1 MSLRIALLMHSLN
14 PRGGVVHTLALA
26 DALCERGHQ
35 VTLIAPASEGQRLF
49 RETRAVLSVATLS
62 APHGNLEPPAFH
74 DDAVDQGQ
82 RLSPLA
88 TMVATRIDAVARHL
102 RDLPGLDRFDVLHS
116 QDSITANALAR
127 LRTEGRIAG
136 FTRTVHHLDTFDDP
150 VLTAWQARGVRDASR
165 VLCVSPLWQGVLKD
179 QWQRDAGLV
188 PNGVDTVRFTPASGD
203 PKQTAQDD
211 AQLRALGLDP
221 SHTGPLWLSVGG
233 IEERKNPER
242 LLRAF
247 AAVQGGI
254 TLDDGVAIDK
264 ASALDATPKPTTD
277 TTTHPDARLV
287 IAGGASLLDHDA
299 YAACFQATLNALPEA
314 TRARVHLTGP
324 LPDAALPA
332 LYRRATALAMPS
344 LREGFG
350 LVVLEAL
357 ACGTPAIV
365 SRIRPFTD
373 HLALHETLWA
383 DPLSVVDLAR
393 ALRISLRTEVRAS
406 VLNAAP
412 AVCARFAWSRSAELH
427 ERHYRDGQDASSSPQ
442 PPMHSLST
450 LPFTSLLPQEPLHA

>member
-49 RETRAVLSVATLS
+49 RATRAALSLALLPSPPDS
-62 APHGNLEPPAFH
+62 AVPPPLGA
-74 DDAVDQGQ
+74 DAAVQG
-82 RLSPLA
+82 RALSPLA
-88 TMVATRIDAVARHL
+88 AMVAARIDAVARHL
-102 RDLPGLDRFDVLHS
+102 RGLPDLAGFDVLHS
-116 QDSITANALAR
+116 QDSITANALAL
-127 LRTEGRIAG
+127 LRAEGRIPG

-150 VLTAWQARGVRDASR
+150 VLTAWQARGVRDAGR
-165 VLCVSPLWQGVLKD
+165 LLCVSPLWQGVLRE
-179 QWQRDAGLV
+179 QWQREAGLV
-188 PNGVDTVRFTPASGD
+188 PNGVDTARFMSANDDPA
-203 PKQTAQDD
+203 QATQD
-211 AQLRALGLDP
+211 AALLKPLGLNPEDV
-221 SHTGPLWLSVGG
+221 GPLWLSVGG

-247 AAVQGGI
+247 AVVQ
-254 TLDDGVAIDK
+254 
-264 ASALDATPKPTTD
+264 ATC
-277 TTTHPDARLV
+277 PDARLV

-299 YAACFQATLNALPEA
+299 CAARFHATLQSLPEA
-314 TRARVHLTGP
+314 IRARVHLTGP
-324 LPDAALPA
+324 LPDASLPA

-373 HLALHETLWA
+373 HLAAHEALWA
-383 DPLSVVDLAR
+383 DPLSVDDLAR
-393 ALRISLRTEVRAS
+393 ALRRSLQPQARAP
-406 VLNAAP
+406 VLAAAP
-412 AVCARFAWSRSAELH
+412 AVCARFTWSRSAELH
-427 ERHYRDGQDASSSPQ
+427 ERHYRGAQGTVACPPPRPEALSGMAVAS
-442 PPMHSLST
+442 
-450 LPFTSLLPQEPLHA
+450 PFPQEPLHA

>member
-49 RETRAVLSVATLS
+49 RETRAALSLALLPS
-62 APHGNLEPPAFH
+62 SHGGPMPPAVH
-74 DDAVDQGQ
+74 DDATEQ
-82 RLSPLA
+82 RPPLSPLA
-88 TMVATRIDAVARHL
+88 AMVATRIDAVARHL
-102 RDLPGLDRFDVLHS
+102 CALPGLDRFDVLHS

-127 LRTEGRIAG
+127 LRAEGRIAG

-150 VLTAWQARGVRDASR
+150 VLMAWQARGVRDASR
-165 VLCVSPLWQGVLKD
+165 LLCVSPLWQGVLKA
-179 QWQRDAGLV
+179 QWQREADLV
-188 PNGVDTVRFTPASGD
+188 PNGVDTLRFTPASGD
-203 PKQTAQDD
+203 PTQLADD
-211 AQLRALGLDP
+211 HAQLRALGLHPEDA
-221 SHTGPLWLSVGG
+221 GPLWLSVGG

-247 AAVQGGI
+247 AAVQA
-254 TLDDGVAIDK
+254 VR
-264 ASALDATPKPTTD
+264 
-277 TTTHPDARLV
+277 PDAHLV

-299 YAACFQATLNALPEA
+299 YAAGFHATLRSLPEV
-314 TRARVHLTGP
+314 TRAHVHLTGP

-373 HLALHETLWA
+373 HLSPHEALWA
-383 DPLSVVDLAR
+383 DPLSVADLAR
-393 ALRISLRTEVRAS
+393 ALRLSLRSDARVP

-412 AVCARFAWSRSAELH
+412 GVCARFAWSRSAELH
-427 ERHYRDGQDASSSPQ
+427 EQHYREGRGVSSNPT
-442 PPMHSLST
+442 ST
-450 LPFTSLLPQEPLHA
+450 SMPLQEPLHA

>member
-49 RETRAVLSVATLS
+49 RATRATLS
-62 APHGNLEPPAFH
+62 LAVLPSRHGSTVAPMPH
-74 DDAVDQGQ
+74 DVDAGV
-82 RLSPLA
+82 RHLPLSPLA
-88 TMVATRIDAVARHL
+88 AMVAIRIGTVARHL
-102 RDLPGLDRFDVLHS
+102 RGLPGLARFDVLHS

-127 LRTEGRIAG
+127 LRAEGRIAG

-150 VLTAWQARGVRDASR
+150 VLAAWQARGVHDASR
-165 VLCVSPLWQGVLKD
+165 LLCVSPLWQGVLKD
-179 QWQRDAGLV
+179 QWRRDAGLV
-188 PNGVDTVRFTPASGD
+188 PNGVDTVRFTPASGG
-203 PKQTAQDD
+203 PMQPAQDD
-211 AQLRALGLDP
+211 AQLQSLGLDLKD
-221 SHTGPLWLSVGG
+221 TGPLWLSVGG

-247 AAVQGGI
+247 AAVQGG
-254 TLDDGVAIDK
+254 LQRADDPGPGAQP
-264 ASALDATPKPTTD
+264 AA
-277 TTTHPDARLV
+277 HPDARLV

-299 YAACFQATLNALPEA
+299 YAACFHATLRSLPEA

-373 HLALHETLWA
+373 HLAEHEALWA
-383 DPLSVVDLAR
+383 DPLCVADLAR
-393 ALRISLRTEVRAS
+393 ALRLSLRAEARAP
-406 VLNAAP
+406 VLEAAP

-427 ERHYRDGQDASSSPQ
+427 EQHYGNASQ
-442 PPMHSLST
+442 MAF
-450 LPFTSLLPQEPLHA
+450 LPRPSQETLHA

>member
-49 RETRAVLSVATLS
+49 RETRAVLSLATLS

-88 TMVATRIDAVARHL
+88 TMVATRIDAVARHV
-102 RDLPGLDRFDVLHS
+102 RDLPGLERFDVLHS

-165 VLCVSPLWQGVLKD
+165 LLCVSPLWQGVLKD

-203 PKQTAQDD
+203 PMQTAQDD

-254 TLDDGVAIDK
+254 TLDDRMAIDK
-264 ASALDATPKPTTD
+264 ASDATPT

-332 LYRRATALAMPS
+332 LYRRATALTMPS

-393 ALRISLRTEVRAS
+393 ALRISLRTEARAS

-427 ERHYRDGQDASSSPQ
+427 ERHYRDGQGASSSPQ
-442 PPMHSLST
+442 PPMYSLST

>member
-1 MSLRIALLMHSLN
+1 MQGGAMSLRIALLMHSLN

-26 DALCERGHQ
+26 DALCGRGHQ
-35 VTLIAPASEGQRLF
+35 VTLIAPAAKGQRLF
-49 RETRAVLSVATLS
+49 RETRAALSLATLPS
-62 APHGNLEPPAFH
+62 PNGKLVPPACH
-74 DDAVDQGQ
+74 DDAAEQGQ
-82 RLSPLA
+82 PLSPLA
-88 TMVATRIDAVARHL
+88 AMVASRIDAVARHL
-102 RDLPGLDRFDVLHS
+102 RDLPDLDRFDVLHS

-127 LRTEGRIAG
+127 LRADGRIAG

-165 VLCVSPLWQGVLKD
+165 LLCVSPLWQGVLKT

-188 PNGVDTVRFTPASGD
+188 PNGVDTTRFTPASGD
-203 PKQTAQDD
+203 PMQAAQDA
-211 AQLRALGLDP
+211 AQWHALGLDP

-233 IEERKNPER
+233 IEARKNPER

-247 AAVQGGI
+247 AAVQCGIRLGGSPARDLHE
-254 TLDDGVAIDK
+254 THDDHLPVQ
-264 ASALDATPKPTTD
+264 
-277 TTTHPDARLV
+277 PDARLV

-299 YAACFQATLNALPEA
+299 YAARFHATLASLPQA

-324 LPDAALPA
+324 LPDKALPA
-332 LYRRATALAMPS
+332 LYRRATALVMPS

-373 HLALHETLWA
+373 HLAEHEALWA
-383 DPLSVVDLAR
+383 DPLSVADLAR
-393 ALRISLRTEVRAS
+393 ALRLSLRADARAP
-406 VLNAAP
+406 VLEAAP
-412 AVCARFAWSRSAELH
+412 GVCARFAWSRSAELH
-427 ERHYRDGQDASSSPQ
+427 ERHYREGRGVP
-442 PPMHSLST
+442 ST
-450 LPFTSLLPQEPLHA
+450 IAFTSPFLQEPLHA

>member
-35 VTLIAPASEGQRLF
+35 VTLIAPAAEGQRLF
-49 RETRAVLSVATLS
+49 RETRASLSLAM
-62 APHGNLEPPAFH
+62 
-74 DDAVDQGQ
+74 
-82 RLSPLA
+82 LSPSHGGTMPPLHQGDVGDPSQPLWPLA
-88 TMVATRIDAVARHL
+88 AMVATRIHAVARHL

-116 QDSITANALAR
+116 QDSITANALAL
-127 LRTEGRIAG
+127 LRAEGRIAG

-150 VLTAWQARGVRDASR
+150 VLAAWQARGVRDASR
-165 VLCVSPLWQGVLKD
+165 LLCVSPLWQGVLRD
-179 QWQRDAGLV
+179 DWQREARLV
-188 PNGVDTVRFTPASGD
+188 PNGVDTVRFTPATGD
-203 PKQTAQDD
+203 PAQTTQDD

-221 SHTGPLWLSVGG
+221 KDTGPLWLSVGG
-233 IEERKNPER
+233 IEARKNPER

-247 AAVQGGI
+247 ATVQ
-254 TLDDGVAIDK
+254 A
-264 ASALDATPKPTTD
+264 
-277 TTTHPDARLV
+277 DARLV

-299 YAACFQATLNALPEA
+299 YAKGFHATLQALPDA
-314 TRARVHLTGP
+314 TRARVRLSGP
-324 LPDAALPA
+324 VPDAALPA
-332 LYRRATALAMPS
+332 LYRRATALVMPS

-373 HLALHETLWA
+373 HLAPHEALWA
-383 DPLSVVDLAR
+383 DPLDVADLAH
-393 ALRISLRTEVRAS
+393 ALRRSLCAETRAP
-406 VLNAAP
+406 VLKAAT

-427 ERHYRDGQDASSSPQ
+427 ERHYRDA
-442 PPMHSLST
+442 
-450 LPFTSLLPQEPLHA
+450 LPGTAAAPIFPKEPLHA

>member
-49 RETRAVLSVATLS
+49 RETRAVLSLATLS

-88 TMVATRIDAVARHL
+88 TMVATRIDAVARHV
-102 RDLPGLDRFDVLHS
+102 RDLPGLERFDVLHS

-150 VLTAWQARGVRDASR
+150 VLAAWQARGVRDASR
-165 VLCVSPLWQGVLKD
+165 LLCVSPLWQGVLKD

-203 PKQTAQDD
+203 PMQTAQDD

-264 ASALDATPKPTTD
+264 ASDATPT

-393 ALRISLRTEVRAS
+393 ALRISLRTEACAS

>member
-1 MSLRIALLMHSLN
+1 
-14 PRGGVVHTLALA
+14 
-26 DALCERGHQ
+26 
-35 VTLIAPASEGQRLF
+35 
-49 RETRAVLSVATLS
+49 
-62 APHGNLEPPAFH
+62 
-74 DDAVDQGQ
+74 
-82 RLSPLA
+82 
-88 TMVATRIDAVARHL
+88 MVATRIDAVARHL

-127 LRTEGRIAG
+127 LRAEGRIAG

-150 VLTAWQARGVRDASR
+150 VLTAWQTRGVRDASR
-165 VLCVSPLWQGVLKD
+165 LLCVSPLWQGVLKD

-203 PKQTAQDD
+203 PMQTAQDD
-211 AQLRALGLDP
+211 AQLRALAMDP
-221 SHTGPLWLSVGG
+221 AHTGPLWLSVGG

-254 TLDDGVAIDK
+254 TLDDVVAFDK
-264 ASALDATPKPTTD
+264 ASVLDATPTPTTD

-299 YAACFQATLNALPEA
+299 YATRFQATLNALPEA

-373 HLALHETLWA
+373 HLALHEALWA
-383 DPLSVVDLAR
+383 DPLSVADLAR
-393 ALRISLRTEVRAS
+393 ALRLSLRADARAS
-406 VLNAAP
+406 VLDAAP
-412 AVCARFAWSRSAELH
+412 DVCARFAWSRSAELH
-427 ERHYRDGQDASSSPQ
+427 EHHYRDGKSFDADAGRAHPQDQPTVAASAIRSAGMTVRYSC
-442 PPMHSLST
+442 PP
-450 LPFTSLLPQEPLHA
+450 FPQEPFHA

>member
-1 MSLRIALLMHSLN
+1 
-14 PRGGVVHTLALA
+14 
-26 DALCERGHQ
+26 
-35 VTLIAPASEGQRLF
+35 
-49 RETRAVLSVATLS
+49 
-62 APHGNLEPPAFH
+62 
-74 DDAVDQGQ
+74 
-82 RLSPLA
+82 
-88 TMVATRIDAVARHL
+88 MVATRIDAVARHL

-127 LRTEGRIAG
+127 LRAEGRIAG

-150 VLTAWQARGVRDASR
+150 VLTAWQTRGVRDASR
-165 VLCVSPLWQGVLKD
+165 LLCVSPLWQGVLKD

-203 PKQTAQDD
+203 PMQTAQDD
-211 AQLRALGLDP
+211 AQLRALALDP
-221 SHTGPLWLSVGG
+221 AHTGPLWLSVGG

-254 TLDDGVAIDK
+254 TLDDVVAFDK
-264 ASALDATPKPTTD
+264 ASALDATPTPTTD

-299 YAACFQATLNALPEA
+299 YATRFQATLNALPEA

-324 LPDAALPA
+324 LPDGALPA
-332 LYRRATALAMPS
+332 LYRRVTALAMPS

-373 HLALHETLWA
+373 HLALHEALWA
-383 DPLSVVDLAR
+383 DPLSVADLAR
-393 ALRISLRTEVRAS
+393 ALRLSLRADARAS
-406 VLNAAP
+406 VLDAAP
-412 AVCARFAWSRSAELH
+412 DVCARFAWSRSAELH
-427 ERHYRDGQDASSSPQ
+427 EHHYRDGKSFDADAGRAHPQDQPTVAASAIRSAGMTVRYSC
-442 PPMHSLST
+442 PP
-450 LPFTSLLPQEPLHA
+450 FPQEPFHA